1 MTIERPSNFED
12 EYFARENAERLRKL
26 HYEEQK
32 RLRQSEK
39 DALRALHAGR
49 CSQCGALMVPED
61 AGGVRIFHCPA
72 CGGALPGKST
82 WECVDAHSEPPRVME
97 AVLRWLQR
105 ARTPEG
111 AAASPWVA
119 ARS

>member
-61 AGGVRIFHCPA
+61 AGGVRILHCPA
-72 CGGALPGKST
+72 CGGAFLDKAT
-82 WECVDAHSEPPRVME
+82 WDFLHAHSEPHRVID
-97 AVLRWLQR
+97 AVLNWFKS
-105 ARTPEG
+105 ANKP
-111 AAASPWVA
+111 
-119 ARS
+119 